1 MGLDME
7 KNKKWIRL
15 FFIFLAV
22 MWLLTIIS
30 KSIYVSGL
38 TRVKTDVP

>member
-1 MGLDME
+1 ME

-15 FFIFLAV
+15 FLIFLAV
-22 MWLLTIIS
+22 MWLFTIIS

-38 TRVKTDVP
+38 TRVKTDVLSRK

>member
-30 KSIYVSGL
+30 
-38 TRVKTDVP
+38 TRVEWFGGWQGIF